1 MSRRPGSLPPGWL
14 WFCLAGALLIPGRP
28 LYALLYL
35 LGGVWLLAYLSLTW
49 GMRRLEVERVV
60 ADDRLFAGESLPVLI
75 RFRNPTG
82 APIPWLQYT
91 ESRPVGL
98 APQPLSG
105 IVDVAAGE
113 TAEVRYTLPTYRR
126 GRHQIGPLRWSAG
139 DPFGLFRMQGR
150 LEALTAVTVYPRI
163 TPLPELGLPARLPM
177 GDLASRRS
185 LFEDPAWLSGTRPYA
200 PGDSMKRIHWAATAR
215 SGELV
220 SRQYRHAVLLPA
232 CVCLNLNRAEY
243 DPRLFAGQVELAV
256 GAAASL
262 CHHLAERRQQV
273 ALLTNGVDPEW
284 EGPDKGTAPATTDCP
299 RVPCAEAPGQSGQ
312 LGVVFLPLRQ
322 GQQAMPEILEVLA
335 RIEGGSSL
343 PFAATV
349 AEYARRLPWGTLLCL
364 VTHQET
370 AEVADLCA
378 RLGREGKQVLL
389 FVLSGVSGHRDGYQV
404 WLLTENRAAEVVVG

>member
-1 MSRRPGSLPPGWL
+1 MTRPPLWL
-14 WFCLAGALLIPGRP
+14 WLFLAGALLIPGRP

-35 LGGVWLLAYLSLTW
+35 LGGVWLFAYLSVTW
-49 GMRRLEVERVV
+49 AMRRIEVERLLE
-60 ADDRLFAGESLPVLI
+60 DDRLFAGESLPVVL

-82 APIPWLQYT
+82 VPIPWLQYT

-105 IVDVAAGE
+105 IVSLSAGE
-113 TAEVRYTLPTYRR
+113 SVEVQYSLPTYRR
-126 GRHQIGPLRWSAG
+126 GRHQIGPLRWAAG

-150 LEALTAVTVYPRI
+150 LETLTPVTVYPRI

-185 LFEDPAWLSGTRPYA
+185 LFEDPAWLAGTRPYE
-200 PGDSMKRIHWAATAR
+200 PGDSMRRIHWAATAR
-215 SGELV
+215 SGELI

-232 CVCLNLNRAEY
+232 CVCLNLNREEY

-262 CHHLAERRQQV
+262 CSHLAERRQQV
-273 ALLTNGVDPEW
+273 ALLANGEDPDE
-284 EGPDKGTAPATTDCP
+284 EGAAQ
-299 RVPCAEAPGQSGQ
+299 A
-312 LGVVFLPLRQ
+312 VFLPLRQ

-343 PFAATV
+343 PFASAV
-349 AEYARRLPWGTLLCL
+349 AEYGRRLPWGTLLCL
-364 VTHQET
+364 VTYRET

-378 RLGREGKQVLL
+378 RLSREGKQVLL
-389 FVLSGVSGHRDGYQV
+389 FVLNGQGGRREGYHV

>member
-1 MSRRPGSLPPGWL
+1 MSGKPAGLPPVWL
-14 WFCLAGALLIPGRP
+14 WLFLAGALLIPGRP

-35 LGGVWLLAYLSLTW
+35 LGGVWLFAYLSLTW
-49 GMRRLEVERVV
+49 GMRRLEVERVL
-60 ADDRLFAGESLPVLI
+60 ADDRLFAGESLPVLL

-105 IVDVAAGE
+105 IVAVAAGE

-139 DPFGLFRMQGR
+139 DPFGLFRIQGR

-163 TPLPELGLPARLPM
+163 TPLPELGLPSRLPM
-177 GDLASRRS
+177 GELASRRS
-185 LFEDPAWLSGTRPYA
+185 LFEDPAWLVGTRPYA

-220 SRQYRHAVLLPA
+220 SRQYRHAVLLPS

-243 DPRLFAGQVELAV
+243 DPRRFVSQVELAV

-262 CHHLAERRQQV
+262 CSHLAERKQQV
-273 ALLTNGVDPEW
+273 ALLANGIDP
-284 EGPDKGTAPATTDCP
+284 DAPH
-299 RVPCAEAPGQSGQ
+299 Q
-312 LGVVFLPLRQ
+312 VVYLPLRQ
-322 GQQAMPEILEVLA
+322 GQQAMPEILDVLA
-335 RIEGGSSL
+335 RIEYGSSL
-343 PFAATV
+343 PFVAAV

-370 AEVADLCA
+370 TEMSNLCA
-378 RLGREGKQVLL
+378 RLSREGKQVLL
-389 FVLSGVSGHRDGYQV
+389 FVLTGVSGPREGYQV
-404 WLLTENRAAEVVVG
+404 WLLTENRTAEVVVE